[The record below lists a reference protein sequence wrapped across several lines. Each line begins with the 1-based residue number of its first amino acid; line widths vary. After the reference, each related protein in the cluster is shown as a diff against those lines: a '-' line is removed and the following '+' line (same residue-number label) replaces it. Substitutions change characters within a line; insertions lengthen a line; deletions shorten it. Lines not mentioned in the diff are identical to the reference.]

1 MSELAQSTGFVSS
14 ASHTRP
20 ADTTAYTAED
30 VVGET
35 GGVNLTFNGI
45 GPMEGG
51 KVLID
56 RVTLRI
62 DVAAVPAGMT
72 QFRLHLYNAAPTAI
86 ADNSAFTVISGDRD
100 KYLGFVSIPTPI
112 DLGATVFSGSE
123 ELNAPVRQ
131 QVVVP
136 FGGIL
141 YGVLQT
147 VGGFTPS
154 SATVKTITLH
164 SVFIGS

>member
-1 MSELAQSTGFVSS
+1 MSEVAQSSGFISS
-14 ASHTRP
+14 ATTTRP
-20 ADTTAYTAED
+20 ADTTAYAADD

-35 GGVNLTFNGI
+35 GGVNLTFNGV
-45 GPMEGG
+45 GPTEGG

-56 RVTLRI
+56 RATLRI
-62 DVAAVPAGMT
+62 DVASVPAGMT

-86 ADNSAFTVISGDRD
+86 ADNAAFSVISGDRA

-112 DLGATVFSGSE
+112 DLGATLFSGTE
-123 ELNAPVRQ
+123 ELSFPVRQ

-136 FGGIL
+136 LGGVL

-147 VGGFTPS
+147 VGAFTPS
-154 SATVKTITLH
+154 SADVSTITLH
-164 SVFIGS
+164 SVFIGN